1 MFGGDRGS
9 RGKDRFHE
17 CTENP
22 KVKKKKKELTK

>member
-22 KVKKKKKELTK
+22 KVKKKKKRPD